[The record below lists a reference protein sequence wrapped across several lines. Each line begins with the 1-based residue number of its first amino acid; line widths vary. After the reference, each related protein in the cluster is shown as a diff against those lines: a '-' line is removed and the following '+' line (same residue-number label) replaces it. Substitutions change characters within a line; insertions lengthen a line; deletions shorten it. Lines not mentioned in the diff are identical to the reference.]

1 MHMLLWRMMLRTT
14 IMLPMD
20 LKRRAQTLA
29 QRMGISLGE
38 LIRESL
44 QATLRGDAGEV
55 REDTLFG
62 DGAIYDGPI
71 SREFSDKHDHF
82 LYDLEEDQRRQ

>member
-1 MHMLLWRMMLRTT
+1 MMLRTT
-14 IMLPMD
+14 IMIPMN

-29 QRMGISLGE
+29 RRMGISLGE

-55 REDTLFG
+55 HEDTLFA
-62 DGAIYDGPI
+62 DDAIYDGPI
-71 SREFSDKHDHF
+71 SREFSEKHDQF
-82 LYDLEEDQRRQ
+82 LYDLEEDQGRQ